1 MRPDWRLYLMLIILP
16 LASCIRDTELDSGE
30 RPQVVVECILTNSPV
45 QTLRLCFTKGAS
57 REREPLTQ
65 ADARLYDVSENKE
78 AGRFL
83 FSDADIWTLRYEP
96 TPGHTYRLKVNVP
109 GYEPV
114 LAEQT
119 MPEIHVRAVYY
130 WPVFG
135 SSDKYEYNSSPL
147 IVYELESLPDFTWV
161 YAMSWDQLS
170 GERRIADNLCTDFP
184 YVDNF
189 NLTGDVY
196 DPQVDTVFQY
206 GLEFHYA
213 KYWPLKGASVR
224 RKYLRIPY
232 PKTVDKNWL
241 IVSGDMEGYFPYEL
255 NKQSQ
260 LVNDGVVED
269 VEEGQGYVVFA
280 AISKDYD
287 AYLMDA
293 IRIQL
298 LQESS
303 DLSSIYLRENIYSN
317 ITGGLGIFGAR
328 AEQKMVWMNEKSFF
342 EE

>member
-1 MRPDWRLYLMLIILP
+1 MRPGWKLCLILTVLP

-45 QTLRLCFTKGAS
+45 QTLRLSFTKGAS
-57 REREPLTQ
+57 REREPLTE

-78 AGRFL
+78 AGVFL
-83 FSDADIWTLRYEP
+83 YSNADTWTLRYEP
-96 TPGHTYRLKVNVP
+96 TPGHTYRLEVNVP
-109 GYEPV
+109 GQDPV
-114 LAEQT
+114 RAEQT
-119 MPEIHVRAVYY
+119 MPENHVRAVYY

-135 SSDKYEYNSSPL
+135 SIDKYEYNSSPL
-147 IVYELESLPDFTWV
+147 IVYELVSLPDYTWI
-161 YAMSWDQLS
+161 YAMCWDEMN
-170 GERRIADNLCTDFP
+170 GTRRIADNLCTDFP

-213 KYWPLKGASVR
+213 KYWPLKGTSMH
-224 RKYLRIPY
+224 RKYLRIPH
-232 PKTVDKNWL
+232 PEQVEKNWL
-241 IVSGDMEGYFPYEL
+241 ILSGDMEGAFPYEL
-255 NKQSQ
+255 NEQSQ
-260 LVNDGVVED
+260 PVNDGMIGQ
-269 VEEGQGYVVFA
+269 VEEGQGYIVFA
-280 AISKDYD
+280 AVSEDYD
-287 AYLMDA
+287 TYLMDA

-317 ITGGLGIFGAR
+317 IQGGLGLFGAR
-328 AEQKMVWMNEKSFF
+328 TEQKMIWMNEKSFF